1 MPPSRVPTTAY
12 HPLEVLTR
20 RGVSQEEI
28 AQQLGITAEE
38 VGKLRRQL
46 RHLNWSIVGAAY
58 ELVREG
64 GKPRFDQEL
73 KEQIRDT
80 VARKLALP
88 GGSVDV

>member
-1 MPPSRVPTTAY
+1 MPVSPVPKTAY

-20 RGVSQEEI
+20 RGMSHEEI
-28 AQQLGITAEE
+28 AQRLGITAED
-38 VGKLRRQL
+38 VGKVRRQL

-73 KEQIRDT
+73 KERIRDA

>member
-28 AQQLGITAEE
+28 AQRLGITAEE
-38 VGKLRRQL
+38 VGKVRRQL
-46 RHLNWSIVGAAY
+46 RYLNWAIVGAAY

-73 KEQIRDT
+73 KERIRDA
-80 VARKLALP
+80 VARKLELP
-88 GGSVDV
+88 GGNVEV